1 MMLIVELLSHK
12 IMVAVFGSEGLGQA
26 LLCCE
31 EVGLGKTVIAR
42 CFIVKK
48 LDGQRKVC
56 LCMPMV
62 DIGTFNTCTHN
73 CIITMQM
80 NFIAIEVS

>member
-1 MMLIVELLSHK
+1 VGVMGWGNLATLRLFCMMLIVELLSHK

-48 LDGQRKVC
+48 FD
-56 LCMPMV
+56 
-62 DIGTFNTCTHN
+62 
-73 CIITMQM
+73 
-80 NFIAIEVS
+80 E